1 MKTLLAFLFAFC
13 FATGAALG
21 QESLDVVRLKNGKVY
36 RGQILRNQPGQ
47 PLELK
52 VGPNNTFYF
61 NADEIAQVSSEP
73 INLNADSLA
82 NYGGGLSIGAAIGGG
97 GLLGVPFR
105 FKLVRNSTF
114 EVGPYYRPFALNRYG
129 GLEIKSGF
137 MVAAALN
144 LGMDKKYNAVKR
156 KVIANG
162 LFIRGGI
169 TLTQYKETLL
179 GFGWASE
186 RFRRNNKKNSFISEL
201 GPGLV
206 IRHWLD
212 RPSLSYGVDASKVGF
227 VLAWK
232 VHWSAYQN

>member
-1 MKTLLAFLFAFC
+1 MKTLLAFLIAFC
-13 FATGAALG
+13 FAMGAAFG
-21 QESLDVVRLKNGKVY
+21 QENIDVVRLKSGKVY
-36 RGQILRNQPGQ
+36 RGSIVRNQPGQ

-52 VGPNNTFYF
+52 VGPNNIFTF
-61 NADEIAQVSSEP
+61 NEDEIAKITSEP
-73 INLNADSLA
+73 FNLDADSLA
-82 NYGGGLSIGAAIGGG
+82 AYGGRFSFGAAIGGG
-97 GLLGVPFR
+97 GLLGVPLR

-114 EVGPYYRPFALNRYG
+114 EVGPFYRPFALNRYG

-156 KVIANG
+156 KIIANG
-162 LFIRGGI
+162 LFLRGGI
-169 TLTQYKETLL
+169 TLSEYKETLL

-212 RPSLSYGVDASKVGF
+212 KPSLSYGVDASKVGF

-232 VHWSAYQN
+232 VHWSSYPD